1 MKRNSQKGRIKR
13 LKYLGYASEEIS
25 NMEEDNGDKEYI
37 ENVEDD
43 LEDEE

>member
-1 MKRNSQKGRIKR
+1 MKRNSPTGRIKR
-13 LKYLGYASEEIS
+13 LKYLGYTSEDIS